1 MSVFR
6 YGSILMDG
14 QHPDG
19 SLGYTVLHNGT
30 CQHAGPIYINVMHAA
45 ILRLAT
51 GNKNMT
57 IQTRNH
63 PLPPTKTQRIQR
75 HVCLSFWSS
84 SLSVVLIDNGITLL
98 KLCSV

>member
-1 MSVFR
+1 
-6 YGSILMDG
+6 MDG